1 MEYSRIEAATVLF
14 HKIKNWLVDSIKKA
28 KGDVVKA
35 TKIIATELGMK
46 NDFPVFMAVMDLAWF
61 RPDLV
66 DPASKVPTGN
76 SSAHSS
82 EIKGLLK
89 NSIFFF
95 ILSSN
100 YFNYRNR
107 SCGIFGSLRKTSW
120 FR

>member
-14 HKIKNWLVDSIKKA
+14 HKIKNWLVDAIKKA

-46 NDFPVFMAVMDLAWF
+46 NDFPVFMAVMGLAWF
-61 RPDLV
+61 CPDMV

-89 NSIFFF
+89 NSSFFF

-100 YFNYRNR
+100 
-107 SCGIFGSLRKTSW
+107 
-120 FR
+120 

>member
-1 MEYSRIEAATVLF
+1 MDA
-14 HKIKNWLVDSIKKA
+14 IKRA

-89 NSIFFF
+89 NSRFFF
-95 ILSSN
+95 S
-100 YFNYRNR
+100 F
-107 SCGIFGSLRKTSW
+107 
-120 FR
+120 